1 LILLI
6 FHFRFFVF
14 KFFKGFWLMGILLCS
29 RFRSQGSGSGVLVR
43 VELGDTKTG
52 SFEFEG
58 VNFTRIS
65 RY

>member
-1 LILLI
+1 
-6 FHFRFFVF
+6 
-14 KFFKGFWLMGILLCS
+14 MGILLCS